1 MITLALLAVYFA
13 LRFIAET
20 RILDEG
26 RCIRTEIHEEN
37 MRQLRNENELLRNI
51 LGR

>member
-1 MITLALLAVYFA
+1 MITLALLAVYFT

-26 RCIRTEIHEEN
+26 RCIRTAIHEEN
-37 MRQLRNENELLRNI
+37 MRQLRNENELLRTI